1 MKSKVLGVIP
11 ARFGSTRF
19 PGKPLAKIGTRTMIE
34 WTYLHSFASRKTDL
48 LVVATDD
55 ERIAEAVRSFK
66 GNVVM
71 TSNSHPTGTDRIL
84 EVISKNDYK
93 DYDIIVN
100 IQGDEPGIDVG
111 LIDGVT
117 ELKLRHRDWEMSTAC
132 CRIWDK
138 NELSD
143 PNRVKVAFTKQGKAL
158 YFSRSL
164 IPSNFKEEVPVY
176 RHLGIYCYEK
186 EFLLNYSSLPESS
199 LEKSE
204 SLEQLRAL
212 ENGNSIGVFK
222 ADHAGLSVDSPSD
235 LETVAA
241 DFRKRGLIA

>member
-1 MKSKVLGVIP
+1 
-11 ARFGSTRF
+11 
-19 PGKPLAKIGTRTMIE
+19 
-34 WTYLHSFASRKTDL
+34 
-48 LVVATDD
+48 DD

-84 EVISKNDYK
+84 EVISKTEYK

-212 ENGNSIGVFK
+212 ENGSSIGVFIT
-222 ADHAGLSVDSPSD
+222 DHAGLSVDSPAD
-235 LETVAA
+235 LEAVAA

>member
-71 TSNSHPTGTDRIL
+71 TSNSHPNGTDRIL
-84 EVISKNDYK
+84 EVISKTEYK

-111 LIDGVT
+111 L
-117 ELKLRHRDWEMSTAC
+117 
-132 CRIWDK
+132 
-138 NELSD
+138 
-143 PNRVKVAFTKQGKAL
+143 
-158 YFSRSL
+158 Y
-164 IPSNFKEEVPVY
+164 
-176 RHLGIYCYEK
+176 
-186 EFLLNYSSLPESS
+186 
-199 LEKSE
+199 
-204 SLEQLRAL
+204 
-212 ENGNSIGVFK
+212 
-222 ADHAGLSVDSPSD
+222 
-235 LETVAA
+235 
-241 DFRKRGLIA
+241 